1 MVNLRYI
8 RSKLEEDRYLTLK
21 EKREY
26 IKWCID
32 QGINNDRIIDEFKN
46 YDLNKVQFEFTLN
59 DLRSN
64 LK

>member
-8 RSKLEEDRYLTLK
+8 RSKLEEGRYLTLK